1 MLFKEETLRQMP
13 VFDYGSLRGVARMFP
28 RYGREIRSTF
38 LFFVL
43 FFALLIF
50 RNRKVFFKI
59 VEFNFICSS
68 KDSSFFFKKVSN
80 IVNRYI
86 SIDK

>member
-43 FFALLIF
+43 FLP
-50 RNRKVFFKI
+50 
-59 VEFNFICSS
+59 
-68 KDSSFFFKKVSN
+68 
-80 IVNRYI
+80 Y
-86 SIDK
+86 

>member
-28 RYGREIRSTF
+28 RYGREIRS
-38 LFFVL
+38 FFVL

-59 VEFNFICSS
+59 VEFNFICSF
-68 KDSSFFFKKVSN
+68 KDSFFFF
-80 IVNRYI
+80 
-86 SIDK
+86 